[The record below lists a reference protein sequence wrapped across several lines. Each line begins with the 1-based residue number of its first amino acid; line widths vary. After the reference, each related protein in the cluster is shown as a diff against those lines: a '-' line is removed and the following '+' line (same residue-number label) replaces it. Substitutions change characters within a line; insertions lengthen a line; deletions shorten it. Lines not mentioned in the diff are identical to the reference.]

1 MEICEA
7 ARQCAGPLIE
17 KLGYELVDAEYAMQ
31 DGLMCLCFYIWKQGG
46 VSLDDCEQVSRA
58 IEAPI
63 EQADVTQGRPYCL
76 CVSSPGER
84 ALKTEKDFERNLG
97 ACVTV
102 ELKSALKG
110 KKKKFRGKLLSYG
123 DKVIINTGKENE
135 TFENEN
141 IASVSPYIGF

>member
-84 ALKTEKDFERNLG
+84 ALKTERDFERNLG

-110 KKKKFRGKLLSYG
+110 KKKKFR
-123 DKVIINTGKENE
+123 E
-135 TFENEN
+135 
-141 IASVSPYIGF
+141 IGRAHV

>member
-1 MEICEA
+1 MPNMSLKKNEMPSQEPNVRNKNFLEVA
-7 ARQCAGPLIE
+7 
-17 KLGYELVDAEYAMQ
+17 LGYTE
-31 DGLMCLCFYIWKQGG
+31 
-46 VSLDDCEQVSRA
+46 
-58 IEAPI
+58 

-84 ALKTEKDFERNLG
+84 ALKTERDFERNLG

-123 DKVIINTGKENE
+123 DKVIINTGKENV

>member
-1 MEICEA
+1 M
-7 ARQCAGPLIE
+7 
-17 KLGYELVDAEYAMQ
+17 
-31 DGLMCLCFYIWKQGG
+31 
-46 VSLDDCEQVSRA
+46 
-58 IEAPI
+58 
-63 EQADVTQGRPYCL
+63 
-76 CVSSPGER
+76 
-84 ALKTEKDFERNLG
+84 G